1 MKSILL
7 SIVAIALFT
16 ACSGKKYYEPEE
28 TSSNIELNKKSMSS
42 SIKSMNRVG
51 GTLEDNEVITK
62 QGISSFKL
70 PEGFEF
76 LNFTDDG
83 KVIAT
88 NYIDKILIGDRER
101 TVKDVVVAASRKD
114 EKLALIYS
122 NNSMELIDINTDK
135 TLFKEYLPLSL
146 ANDTRISNPLFM
158 GNLILFPSLNGKV
171 LILSSATNEVVRN
184 ISVETDSE
192 FKNIISLDIE
202 KKSESLIVANP
213 NKIVSISARDVI
225 SKDYDIR
232 DMILKDGYIYIA
244 TVDGNIIKLTPNLE
258 EVAKRKYK
266 HLAVVQQGN
275 GAGFGG
281 GIQGQQGG
289 HWGNPVR
296 QKRACSI
303 NTNGPQAGRWFN
315 QAGSLSSERPA
326 PWR

>member
-244 TVDGNIIKLTPNLE
+244 TVDGHIIKLTPNLE
-258 EVAKRKYK
+258 EVAKSKYK
-266 HLAVVQQGN
+266 YAKFHALAYGSSLYAVESQG
-275 GAGFGG
+275 F
-281 GIQGQQGG
+281 
-289 HWGNPVR
+289 
-296 QKRACSI
+296 
-303 NTNGPQAGRWFN
+303 
-315 QAGSLSSERPA
+315 
-326 PWR
+326 

>member
-7 SIVAIALFT
+7 SIVAVALFT

-51 GTLEDNEVITK
+51 ATLEDNEVITK

-88 NYIDKILIGDRER
+88 NYVDKILIGERER
-101 TVKDVVVAASRKD
+101 TVKDVVVAAARKD

-122 NNSMELIDINTDK
+122 NNSMELIDVNTDK

-171 LILSSATNEVVRN
+171 LI
-184 ISVETDSE
+184 
-192 FKNIISLDIE
+192 
-202 KKSESLIVANP
+202 
-213 NKIVSISARDVI
+213 
-225 SKDYDIR
+225 
-232 DMILKDGYIYIA
+232 
-244 TVDGNIIKLTPNLE
+244 
-258 EVAKRKYK
+258 
-266 HLAVVQQGN
+266 
-275 GAGFGG
+275 
-281 GIQGQQGG
+281 
-289 HWGNPVR
+289 
-296 QKRACSI
+296 
-303 NTNGPQAGRWFN
+303 
-315 QAGSLSSERPA
+315 
-326 PWR
+326 

>member
-192 FKNIISLDIE
+192 FKNIISLEVE

-213 NKIVSISARDVI
+213 NKIVSISLSI
-225 SKDYDIR
+225 SLIS
-232 DMILKDGYIYIA
+232 LK
-244 TVDGNIIKLTPNLE
+244 P
-258 EVAKRKYK
+258 
-266 HLAVVQQGN
+266 
-275 GAGFGG
+275 
-281 GIQGQQGG
+281 
-289 HWGNPVR
+289 
-296 QKRACSI
+296 
-303 NTNGPQAGRWFN
+303 
-315 QAGSLSSERPA
+315 
-326 PWR
+326 

>member
-244 TVDGNIIKLTPNLE
+244 TVDGHIIKLTPNLE

-266 HLAVVQQGN
+266 YAKFHALAY
-275 GAGFGG
+275 
-281 GIQGQQGG
+281 
-289 HWGNPVR
+289 
-296 QKRACSI
+296 
-303 NTNGPQAGRWFN
+303 
-315 QAGSLSSERPA
+315 GSSL
-326 PWR
+326 

>member
-1 MKSILL
+1 MKLL
-7 SIVAIALFT
+7 R
-16 ACSGKKYYEPEE
+16 
-28 TSSNIELNKKSMSS
+28 NKEF
-42 SIKSMNRVG
+42 
-51 GTLEDNEVITK
+51 LA
-62 QGISSFKL
+62 FKL
-70 PEGFEF
+70 PDGFEF

-88 NYIDKILIGDRER
+88 NYVDKILIGERER
-101 TVKDVVVAASRKD
+101 TVKDVVVAAARKD

-122 NNSMELIDINTDK
+122 NNSMELIDVNTDK

-192 FKNIISLDIE
+192 FKNIISLEVE

-232 DMILKDGYIYIA
+232 DLIVKDGYIYIA
-244 TVDGNIIKLTPNLE
+244 TVDGHIIKLTPNLE

-266 HLAVVQQGN
+266 YAKFHALAYGSSLYAVESQGFLIN
-275 GAGFGG
+275 ISDDFKTDT
-281 GIQGQQGG
+281 IYEFSFD
-289 HWGNPVR
+289 NE
-296 QKRACSI
+296 KRLIAVDNKIYFDSDYI
-303 NTNGPQAGRWFN
+303 TLP
-315 QAGSLSSERPA
+315 
-326 PWR
+326 

>member
-7 SIVAIALFT
+7 SIVAVALFT

-51 GTLEDNEVITK
+51 ATLEDNEVITK

-70 PEGFEF
+70 PDGFEF

-88 NYIDKILIGDRER
+88 NYVDKILIGERER
-101 TVKDVVVAASRKD
+101 TVKDVVVAAARKD

-122 NNSMELIDINTDK
+122 NNSMELIDVNTDK

-192 FKNIISLDIE
+192 FKNIISLEVE

-213 NKIVSISARDVI
+213 NKIVSISAQRC
-225 SKDYDIR
+225 Y
-232 DMILKDGYIYIA
+232 
-244 TVDGNIIKLTPNLE
+244 
-258 EVAKRKYK
+258 
-266 HLAVVQQGN
+266 
-275 GAGFGG
+275 
-281 GIQGQQGG
+281 
-289 HWGNPVR
+289 
-296 QKRACSI
+296 
-303 NTNGPQAGRWFN
+303 
-315 QAGSLSSERPA
+315 
-326 PWR
+326 

>member
-7 SIVAIALFT
+7 SIVAVALFT

-51 GTLEDNEVITK
+51 ATLKDNEVITK

-88 NYIDKILIGDRER
+88 NYVDKILIGERER

-192 FKNIISLDIE
+192 FKNIISLEVE

-232 DMILKDGYIYIA
+232 DLIVKDGYIYIA
-244 TVDGNIIKLTPNLE
+244 TVDGHIIKLTPNLE

-266 HLAVVQQGN
+266 YAKFHALAYGSSLYAVESQGFLIN
-275 GAGFGG
+275 ISDDFKTDT
-281 GIQGQQGG
+281 IYEFSFD
-289 HWGNPVR
+289 NE
-296 QKRACSI
+296 KRLIAVDNKIYFDSDYI
-303 NTNGPQAGRWFN
+303 TLP
-315 QAGSLSSERPA
+315 
-326 PWR
+326 

>member
-51 GTLEDNEVITK
+51 ATLEDNEVITK
-62 QGISSFKL
+62 QGISTFKL

-88 NYIDKILIGDRER
+88 NYVDKILIGERER
-101 TVKDVVVAASRKD
+101 TVKDVVVAAARKD

-122 NNSMELIDINTDK
+122 NNSMELIDVNTDK

-192 FKNIISLDIE
+192 FKNIISLEVE

-213 NKIVSISARDVI
+213 NKMVYISARVVI
-225 SKDYDIR
+225 S
-232 DMILKDGYIYIA
+232 
-244 TVDGNIIKLTPNLE
+244 
-258 EVAKRKYK
+258 
-266 HLAVVQQGN
+266 
-275 GAGFGG
+275 
-281 GIQGQQGG
+281 
-289 HWGNPVR
+289 
-296 QKRACSI
+296 
-303 NTNGPQAGRWFN
+303 
-315 QAGSLSSERPA
+315 
-326 PWR
+326 

>member
-266 HLAVVQQGN
+266 YAKFHALAYGSSLYAVESQG
-275 GAGFGG
+275 FL
-281 GIQGQQGG
+281 
-289 HWGNPVR
+289 
-296 QKRACSI
+296 I
-303 NTNGPQAGRWFN
+303 NISNDF
-315 QAGSLSSERPA
+315 
-326 PWR
+326 

>member
-114 EKLALIYS
+114 EKLALIYY

-244 TVDGNIIKLTPNLE
+244 TVDGHIIKLTPNLE

-266 HLAVVQQGN
+266 YAKFHALAYGSSLYAVESQGFLIN
-275 GAGFGG
+275 ISDDFKTDT
-281 GIQGQQGG
+281 IYEFSFD
-289 HWGNPVR
+289 NE
-296 QKRACSI
+296 KRLI
-303 NTNGPQAGRWFN
+303 VIDNKIYFN
-315 QAGSLSSERPA
+315 SDYITLP
-326 PWR
+326 

>member
-266 HLAVVQQGN
+266 YAKFHALGY
-275 GAGFGG
+275 
-281 GIQGQQGG
+281 
-289 HWGNPVR
+289 
-296 QKRACSI
+296 
-303 NTNGPQAGRWFN
+303 
-315 QAGSLSSERPA
+315 GSR
-326 PWR
+326 

>member
-7 SIVAIALFT
+7 SIVAVALFT

-51 GTLEDNEVITK
+51 ATLEDNEVITK

-70 PEGFEF
+70 PDGFEF

-88 NYIDKILIGDRER
+88 NYVDKILIGERER
-101 TVKDVVVAASRKD
+101 TVKDVVVAAARKD

-122 NNSMELIDINTDK
+122 NNSMELIDVNTDK

-184 ISVETDSE
+184 TSVETDSE
-192 FKNIISLDIE
+192 FKNIISLEVE
-202 KKSESLIVANP
+202 KKS
-213 NKIVSISARDVI
+213 
-225 SKDYDIR
+225 
-232 DMILKDGYIYIA
+232 
-244 TVDGNIIKLTPNLE
+244 
-258 EVAKRKYK
+258 
-266 HLAVVQQGN
+266 
-275 GAGFGG
+275 
-281 GIQGQQGG
+281 
-289 HWGNPVR
+289 
-296 QKRACSI
+296 
-303 NTNGPQAGRWFN
+303 
-315 QAGSLSSERPA
+315 
-326 PWR
+326 